1 MQWKQVKAQQIVI
14 NEQKQQH
21 LCHYKKKSNSHLQM
35 DIQYWQILSFFDS
48 DSSSELIY

>member
-1 MQWKQVKAQQIVI
+1 MQWKQVKAQQFVI

-21 LCHYKKKSNSHLQM
+21 LHHYKKTLHIYKWIFSTGK
-35 DIQYWQILSFFDS
+35 YLSFFGS